1 MNKSLSTLSVIP
13 HIASYVHWGF
23 VIAALRTLNPVT
35 SYNLLFP
42 RGKVKVTRWAAFPTK
57 SRSSPGGHRHADRL
71 HTHQKLC
78 WAFLIA
84 SFTAL
89 VRLRR

>member
-35 SYNLLFP
+35 SYNLLSPPGVRSRLPAGQHFP
-42 RGKVKVTRWAAFPTK
+42 PNPGAHQADRDTLTGCIPI
-57 SRSSPGGHRHADRL
+57 RSSAGR
-71 HTHQKLC
+71 
-78 WAFLIA
+78 F
-84 SFTAL
+84 
-89 VRLRR
+89 